1 MWLIVVGTLSV
12 HTSATEYMKKV
23 EKELIDLCNKLIN
36 LVEEKLLTMS
46 SAKDASVFYLK
57 VCTVWVHL
65 CRCAVLTLSCL
76 LDCLLA

>member
-1 MWLIVVGTLSV
+1 MLVWSTWLIVVIYTHL
-12 HTSATEYMKKV
+12 HSATEYMKKV

-57 VCTVWVHL
+57 VCTVCV
-65 CRCAVLTLSCL
+65 CTCAAVLC
-76 LDCLLA
+76 

>member
-1 MWLIVVGTLSV
+1 
-12 HTSATEYMKKV
+12 MKKV

-57 VCTVWVHL
+57 VCTV
-65 CRCAVLTLSCL
+65 CTCAAVLC
-76 LDCLLA
+76 